1 MSSVV
6 LSVKNLSITYKTA
19 TFDVEAV
26 KNVSFELH
34 RHEILGIVGESGSGK
49 TTIALALM
57 RLLPSNAVITGEV
70 SLFSRDGY
78 KIDNVLTLPED
89 ELKRIRYR
97 WGKISIV
104 FQGAMN
110 SLNPLLTVKDH
121 FIDTA
126 QAHGIDKEEALKIAA
141 DLLRSVRLEPARVLR
156 SYPHQLSGGMKQRV
170 MIALALMLNPDIIIL
185 DEPTTA
191 LDTLTQRQILELIK
205 DLRKERDVGIILI
218 THDLSVVADVADK
231 VLVLYRG
238 YVMEIGDVY
247 TVYSRPYSPYTL
259 MLINSFPAIGK
270 RIVKLKPAGVTAS
283 TNNRGCPFISRCP
296 FASIECAD
304 ADMNLVEVEP
314 GHYSSCIKANLVQ
327 QQAAKV
333 VASEQQ

>member
-6 LSVKNLSITYKTA
+6 LSVKDLNVTYRTA

-26 KNVSFELH
+26 KNVTFELH

-49 TTIALALM
+49 TTVALALM
-57 RLLPSNAVITGEV
+57 RLLPNNAVV
-70 SLFSRDGY
+70 SGKATLYSRDGNT
-78 KIDNVLTLPED
+78 IDDVLSIPES
-89 ELKRIRYR
+89 EIRRIRYR

-121 FIDTA
+121 FVDTA
-126 QAHGIDKEEALKIAA
+126 QAHGIDKEEALKMAA
-141 DLLRSVRLEPARVLR
+141 ELLRSVRLEPARVLR

-231 VLVLYRG
+231 LLVLYKG
-238 YVMEIGDVY
+238 YVMEIGDIF

-270 RIVKLKPAGVTAS
+270 KIIRLKPAGVTAK
-283 TNNRGCPFISRCP
+283 TNNRGCPFIDRCP
-296 FASIECAD
+296 FASIECSD
-304 ADMNLVEVEP
+304 ADMKLVEVEP
-314 GHYSSCIKANLVQ
+314 GHYSSCIKASVLQ
-327 QQAAKV
+327 QQLAKV
-333 VASEQQ
+333 TTSE

>member
-1 MSSVV
+1 MPAQTV
-6 LSVKNLSITYKTA
+6 LRVRDLSITYKTA

-26 KNVSFELH
+26 KNASFELN
-34 RHEILGIVGESGSGK
+34 RNEILGIVGESGSGK

-57 RLLPSNAVITGEV
+57 RLLPTNAIYSGQAE
-70 SLFSRDGY
+70 LYSRDGST
-78 KIDNVLTLPED
+78 IDILKTPEE
-89 ELKRIRYR
+89 ELRRIRYR

-121 FIDTA
+121 FLDTA
-126 QAHGIDKEEALKIAA
+126 QAHGISKDEALKIAA
-141 DLLRSVRLEPARVLR
+141 DLLRAVRLEPARVLR

-205 DLRKERDVGIILI
+205 ELRKTRDVGIILI

-231 VLVLYRG
+231 VFVLYRG
-238 YVMEIGDVY
+238 YAMEVGDIY
-247 TVYSRPYSPYTL
+247 TIYSRPYSPYTL

-270 RIVKLKPAGVTAS
+270 KIVKLKPSGLTVQG
-283 TNNRGCPFISRCP
+283 NRGCPFISRCP
-296 FASIECAD
+296 FASIECAS
-304 ADMNLVEVEP
+304 ADMKLVEVEP
-314 GHYSSCIKANLVQ
+314 GHYSSCIKAGLLREKLLSGEVT
-327 QQAAKV
+327 AG
-333 VASEQQ
+333 

>member
-1 MSSVV
+1 VV
-6 LSVKNLSITYKTA
+6 
-19 TFDVEAV
+19 
-26 KNVSFELH
+26 
-34 RHEILGIVGESGSGK
+34 SGK
-49 TTIALALM
+49 ATLY
-57 RLLPSNAVITGEV
+57 
-70 SLFSRDGY
+70 SRDGNT
-78 KIDNVLTLPED
+78 IDDVLSIPES
-89 ELKRIRYR
+89 EIRRIRYR

-121 FIDTA
+121 FVDTA
-126 QAHGIDKEEALKIAA
+126 QAHGIDKEEALKMAA
-141 DLLRSVRLEPARVLR
+141 ELLRSVRLEPARVLR

-231 VLVLYRG
+231 LLVLYKG
-238 YVMEIGDVY
+238 YVMEIGEIF

-270 RIVKLKPAGVTAS
+270 KIIRLKPAGVTAK
-283 TNNRGCPFISRCP
+283 TNNRGCPFIDRCP
-296 FASIECAD
+296 FASIECSD
-304 ADMNLVEVEP
+304 ADMKLVEVEP
-314 GHYSSCIKANLVQ
+314 GHYSSCIKASVLQ
-327 QQAAKV
+327 QQLAKV
-333 VASEQQ
+333 TTSE